1 MGLPSAAVNHLEG
14 QIVSTE
20 NPSAVLG
27 DLLHSGLSVVTMP
40 FDLNATRDLV
50 GSAAGRSARLLD
62 ARMSGVMVKSTR
74 YCQRCNDELD
84 ASPTAVNCP
93 QCGDRLSAW
102 INDPTL
108 DLDEA
113 NEHESVAEDR
123 ESAEKLVGQVFA
135 NYQIEGFLG
144 QGGMARVYL
153 ATHLTLQRPC
163 AVKVLRAS
171 TLERGDRAIESF
183 LTEARLSAAINHPHA
198 VTLHTLGHSDG
209 RHFLEME
216 YVDGNTL
223 GQLVREHGKLEPLQA
238 TTWMFQIS
246 SALAVAHDLGMIHR
260 DIKPANVM
268 VTKAQLAK
276 LADFGLAKQISADRP
291 LASEA
296 LSGTPSYMAPELFH
310 GHAASTQSDIY
321 AMGITYFSLLTGRL
335 PVAKSSIGELVRF
348 HSQHDVLRSLDL
360 EGQQLPAGVVKVLQ
374 KSLGRELSKRYQ
386 HGCELRDDLRAVLGG
401 LRSLESILNEVL
413 AGSSMRFEFD
423 GQRYHVRVRLPDGR
437 NQIVSV
443 ECVEDAETNE
453 EIVRVF
459 SVCGPTS
466 ASYYERALH
475 LNAAMSHGAIGIE
488 TVSGIPHFVMVN
500 SYPRNVRPP
509 RDPHQRC
516 GGR

>member
-1 MGLPSAAVNHLEG
+1 
-14 QIVSTE
+14 
-20 NPSAVLG
+20 
-27 DLLHSGLSVVTMP
+27 MP
-40 FDLNATRDLV
+40 ISLNATRDSA
-50 GSAAGRSARLLD
+50 GSAAERSAKLLE
-62 ARMSGVMVKSTR
+62 ARMNVVMVKSTR
-74 YCQRCNDELD
+74 YCQRCDD
-84 ASPTAVNCP
+84 RFDVSPTEMKCP

-108 DLDEA
+108 DLDET
-113 NEHESVAEDR
+113 NEHESLAEDQ
-123 ESAEKLVGQVFA
+123 EPAEKLVGQQFA

-153 ATHLTLQRPC
+153 ATHLSLQRPC
-163 AVKVLRAS
+163 AVKVLRPS

-183 LTEARLSAAINHPHA
+183 LSEARLSAAINHPHA

-216 YVDGNTL
+216 YVDGKTL
-223 GQLVREHGKLEPLQA
+223 GHRVLEHGKLEPLQA

-276 LADFGLAKQISADRP
+276 LADFGLAKQIAADRP
-291 LASEA
+291 LVGEA

-321 AMGITYFSLLTGRL
+321 AMGVTYFSLLTGRL
-335 PVAKSSIGELVRF
+335 PVDKPSIGELVRF
-348 HSQHDVLRSLDL
+348 HSKHDVLRLLDF
-360 EGQQLPAGVVKVLQ
+360 EGERLPAGVVKVLQ
-374 KSLGRELSKRYQ
+374 KSLGRDVSERYE
-386 HGCELRDDLRAVLGG
+386 HGRELRDDLRAVLGG
-401 LRSLESILNEVL
+401 LRSLESMLNEAL
-413 AGSSMRFEFD
+413 AGSSMRPEFD

-443 ECVEDAETNE
+443 ECVEDAETHE

-500 SYPRNVRPP
+500 SYPRATC
-509 RDPHQRC
+509 DPHEIRTSITEVAKYADQVERLLT
-516 GGR
+516 GEDHF

>member
-1 MGLPSAAVNHLEG
+1 
-14 QIVSTE
+14 
-20 NPSAVLG
+20 
-27 DLLHSGLSVVTMP
+27 MP
-40 FDLNATRDLV
+40 IGLNATRDLA
-50 GSAAGRSARLLD
+50 GSAAERSAKLLE
-62 ARMSGVMVKSTR
+62 ARMSVVMVKSTR
-74 YCQRCNDELD
+74 YCQRCNDKFD
-84 ASPTAVNCP
+84 VSPTEIKCP

-108 DLDEA
+108 DLDET
-113 NEHESVAEDR
+113 NKHESLAEDQ
-123 ESAEKLVGQVFA
+123 EPAEKLVGQQFA

-153 ATHLTLQRPC
+153 ATHLSLQRPC
-163 AVKVLRAS
+163 AVKVLRPS
-171 TLERGDRAIESF
+171 TLERSDRAIESF
-183 LTEARLSAAINHPHA
+183 LSEARLSAAINHPHA
-198 VTLHTLGHSDG
+198 VTLYTLGHSDG

-216 YVDGNTL
+216 YVDGKTL
-223 GQLVREHGKLEPLQA
+223 GHLMLEHGKLEPLQA

-276 LADFGLAKQISADRP
+276 LADFGLAKQIAADRP
-291 LASEA
+291 LAGEA

-321 AMGITYFSLLTGRL
+321 AMGVTYFSLLTGRL
-335 PVAKSSIGELVRF
+335 PVDKPSIGELVRF
-348 HSQHDVLRSLDL
+348 HSKHDALRLLDF
-360 EGQQLPAGVVKVLQ
+360 EGERLPAGVVKVLQ
-374 KSLGRELSKRYQ
+374 KSLGRDVSERYE

-401 LRSLESILNEVL
+401 LRSLESMMNEAL
-413 AGSSMRFEFD
+413 AGSSMRPEFD

-443 ECVEDAETNE
+443 ECVEDAETHE

-500 SYPRNVRPP
+500 SYPRATC
-509 RDPHQRC
+509 DPHEIRTSVTEVAKYADQVERLLT
-516 GGR
+516 GQDHF